1 MLGVRA
7 FGTDGEEALG
17 DAFAHEFAFSQR
29 LTCFIHVRRNLK
41 DKLAEYNIPTCLSQK
56 IIDEVFGK
64 NVGNVFVEGLIDA
77 HNYIDFQHKV
87 EALAQSWCS
96 CQVQSSANLEG
107 FLEYFMANKVPVIRN
122 TMLRSVREEC
132 GLGCQPQIFTTN
144 ASESINAVLKNKVNY
159 KRNELPDFIGK
170 LKEVIAEQQR
180 GGTCSYRTRKI
191 SIQAAISFLR
201 NTREQMV
208 RYEHRTT
215 QKNTSQR
222 YTLHRS

>member
-1 MLGVRA
+1 MPSTI
-7 FGTDGEEALG
+7 F
-17 DAFAHEFAFSQR
+17 Q
-29 LTCFIHVRRNLK
+29 
-41 DKLAEYNIPTCLSQK
+41 LAYHKK

-64 NVGNVFVEGLIDA
+64 NVGDVFVKGLIDA
-77 HNYIDFQHKV
+77 PNDIDFQHKV
-87 EALAQSWCS
+87 EALAQSWRS
-96 CQVQSSANLEG
+96 CQMQSSANLEG

-180 GGTCSYRTRKI
+180 EVERAVIGRGKYRFRQQYRFLEIQESKWFVMNTEQRKKTPLKGTLYTG
-191 SIQAAISFLR
+191 
-201 NTREQMV
+201 
-208 RYEHRTT
+208 HR
-215 QKNTSQR
+215 R
-222 YTLHRS
+222 